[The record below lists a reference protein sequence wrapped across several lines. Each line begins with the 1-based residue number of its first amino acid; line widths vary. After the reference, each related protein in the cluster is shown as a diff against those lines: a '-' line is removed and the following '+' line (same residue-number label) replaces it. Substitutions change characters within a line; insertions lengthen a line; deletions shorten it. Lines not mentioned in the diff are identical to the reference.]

1 MISLASP
8 FSLRASVSF
17 VLSFTLTIYYPVYV
31 WDALALYDFRAKIIA
46 QTGFFVQVAGN
57 FTYFA
62 QYPLLTSLTHTIIY
76 LFGGNNPQ
84 FTYSI
89 YYVSFAVIFFSLI
102 NKESGRLIALI
113 ASLFLVTSP
122 EIFQH
127 SIIAYTNLPYTI
139 LYVVGVLYLY
149 KAVTKNKYNYITT
162 RLEDMLVNFNPS
174 SEVYDFLGFNSS
186 NELADSVLK
195 RKRELFADKKIT
207 YKKSDGSEVILTI
220 ADIENRLFD
229 LSFDPNH
236 PPELRWGAPKNS
248 GERQNMKLFSTPLRT
263 GESLE
268 ALNAY
273 ELEKG
278 LRYYPMRQNT
288 STSLNPE
295 VNPKEPPFKLFD
307 EVIGKYV

>member
-1 MISLASP
+1 MT
-8 FSLRASVSF
+8 R
-17 VLSFTLTIYYPVYV
+17 
-31 WDALALYDFRAKIIA
+31 KIISEDDVVNIITNYKKGDSLNTVGKMIHVRSDVIRDILVNNGISIRGSGE
-46 QTGFFVQVAGN
+46 QT
-57 FTYFA
+57 
-62 QYPLLTSLTHTIIY
+62 
-76 LFGGNNPQ
+76 
-84 FTYSI
+84 
-89 YYVSFAVIFFSLI
+89 
-102 NKESGRLIALI
+102 
-113 ASLFLVTSP
+113 
-122 EIFQH
+122 
-127 SIIAYTNLPYTI
+127 
-139 LYVVGVLYLY
+139 
-149 KAVTKNKYNYITT
+149 NKYNYITT